1 MKLSIFVLKVLFLTS
16 KKIKIMLEDILKS
29 GKYTLID
36 VREPMELEMD
46 GEFDNATNIPLGE
59 IEDRKEEILNLEGP
73 IVLFCKSGNRSGR
86 ALEFLEANGL
96 QNAFNGGGFAQLK
109 NTIDS
114 L

>member
-1 MKLSIFVLKVLFLTS
+1 
-16 KKIKIMLEDILKS
+16 MLEEVLKS

-59 IEDRKEEILNLEGP
+59 IEDRKEEILSLEGP
-73 IVLFCKSGNRSGR
+73 VVLFCKSGNRSGR